1 MPPLAASKLPYRDV
15 NVKVTNDAYTFTSPS
30 SPDAPALLIDRPTG
44 DVRLADAALQAGK
57 RATRVSSVAGILGII
72 QLRLDKYV
80 IVISKAQPMGRL
92 KGHMVYKVIATEI
105 LPMRERQ
112 IHDPDEDTFIGLL
125 KTFLQNG
132 PMYFSYSIDLTN
144 SFQRQSQSDPSSPL
158 WMRTDDRFFFN
169 KYLQTDLIEFRR
181 RGSRSQPGSQPGID
195 PYILPCIFGMLEIKP
210 TRFKSTPLT
219 LVLISR
225 RSRYRGGTRYFTRG
239 IDEDGHVA
247 NYNETEQIVIL
258 NDSSSGLGGFA
269 GSTDMQ
275 SGKFGASA
283 GQEIQIMSYVQTR
296 GSVPTYW
303 AEINSLKYVPKLQ
316 VRSTEAAAPAAIK
329 HFDEQIRLYGDNY
342 LINLVNQKGRECR
355 VKESYEKMVEA
366 LVSGPREHH
375 EADRLT
381 DEKFTTIQPGSKQQL
396 FDRLHYVY
404 FDYHTETK
412 GMKMH
417 KAYALVDK
425 LQEALATQGYFRG
438 VDTPAN
444 ADGRIDARSLQTS
457 VMRTNCMDCL
467 DRTNVVQSIFARHVL
482 DRIFEQAGLM
492 TPGSSFRDEDP
503 AFEHIFRNIWADN
516 ADVVSSSY
524 SGTGAMKTDVT
535 RTGKRT
541 KVGALQD
548 ARIGVT
554 RYYLNN
560 FRDGPRQDSFDL
572 FLGAY
577 QPGETNIGTSLVFV
591 DRRPLMIQSIPY
603 VLAFSVFIVLVG
615 IFTKRDPDAR
625 VLPMRVFILFWSAVA
640 AYCFYFVW
648 THGMLYVNWP
658 RLNPRNFAVDG
669 YTEHFSKARKDAV
682 IGPFV
687 TRHERGLSTARYL
700 NAEEGKKR
708 IDGQEIWRIPP
719 SEHPPIFAP
728 AESLE
733 DALDMSR
740 DWRISGFIYRLSP
753 GPHFIATDH
762 DEIYNVIGGIAW
774 SQIIEFAFAT
784 GDERWEGFG
793 VRASQPAFTG
803 GEGEEEQLER
813 LRAAGYDSESAERA
827 YMNELTGPRNTDVD
841 ESQREILRE
850 LLDWDPV
857 LEPDHEEKLVQDL
870 LDLEE
875 EIRGTCEE
883 ARNSC
888 RDDVAAALQQPTNNI
903 LRGLLRVEDDQ
914 HDACAEA
921 AARVA
926 RIERRPAVE
935 AAVSSQRWE
944 AFVREAADHGVSAE
958 ILMATIDS
966 GMTSLRVNYPTV
978 FRLMQARY
986 PIIFQALWNA
996 YVDEVEVGSCDP
1008 RGHEGAT
1015 SKRAETGLEPRSND
1029 KTRAQLQQR
1038 ACQRLMA
1045 LTLYRKKL
1053 AKGGPCLAIDK
1064 LRVKMTMTWKASG
1077 GLLGTQDTISV
1088 GIGRSKFPIEML
1100 ESPWGWSGTTE
1111 NVSLKDEFNASTV
1124 ALNDLRLIRL
1134 ISEQAMSSSL
1144 GIPRHLAR
1152 VARAGA
1158 NGLTF
1163 SARAPELTLI
1173 AHCADV
1179 NKQIVLEKY
1188 SNHLSPPLQRNPNT
1202 GYQEVW
1208 RGEVRPEWWR
1218 VLDHN
1223 PGSSWRG
1230 QQDEVK

>member
-1 MPPLAASKLPYRDV
+1 MAPLAASKLPYRDV
-15 NVKVTNDAYTFTSPS
+15 NIKVTNDAYTFTSPS

-44 DVRLADAALQAGK
+44 DVRLADPALQAGK
-57 RATRVSSVAGILGII
+57 RASRVSSVAGILGII

-92 KGHMVYKVIATEI
+92 KGHMVYKVLATEI

-144 SFQRQSQSDPSSPL
+144 SFQRQSQADPASPL
-158 WMRTDDRFFFN
+158 WMRADDRFFFN

-181 RGSRSQPGSQPGID
+181 RGSRSQPGSQPAID

-210 TRFKSTPLT
+210 TRFKNTPLT
-219 LVLISR
+219 LILISR

-239 IDEDGHVA
+239 VDEDGHVA
-247 NYNETEQIVIL
+247 NYNETEQVVIL

-283 GQEIQIMSYVQTR
+283 GQEMQIMSYVQTR

-303 AEINSLKYVPKLQ
+303 SEINSLRYVPKLQ
-316 VRSTEAAAPAAIK
+316 VRSTEAAAPAAVK
-329 HFDEQIRLYGDNY
+329 HFDEQIRIYGDNY

-425 LQEALATQGYFRG
+425 LQEALAAQGYFRG

-444 ADGRIDARSLQTS
+444 VDGRIDARSLQTS

-467 DRTNVVQSIFARHVL
+467 DRTNVVQSIFGRHVL

-492 TPGSSFRDEDP
+492 AHGSSFRDEDP

-577 QPGETNIGTSLVFV
+577 QPGETNIGTNLVFV

-648 THGMLYVNWP
+648 THGMLYVSWP
-658 RLNPRNFAVDG
+658 RLNPRHFAVDG

-708 IDGQEIWRIPP
+708 IE
-719 SEHPPIFAP
+719 
-728 AESLE
+728 
-733 DALDMSR
+733 
-740 DWRISGFIYRLSP
+740 
-753 GPHFIATDH
+753 
-762 DEIYNVIGGIAW
+762 
-774 SQIIEFAFAT
+774 
-784 GDERWEGFG
+784 
-793 VRASQPAFTG
+793 
-803 GEGEEEQLER
+803 
-813 LRAAGYDSESAERA
+813 
-827 YMNELTGPRNTDVD
+827 
-841 ESQREILRE
+841 
-850 LLDWDPV
+850 
-857 LEPDHEEKLVQDL
+857 
-870 LDLEE
+870 
-875 EIRGTCEE
+875 
-883 ARNSC
+883 
-888 RDDVAAALQQPTNNI
+888 
-903 LRGLLRVEDDQ
+903 
-914 HDACAEA
+914 
-921 AARVA
+921 
-926 RIERRPAVE
+926 
-935 AAVSSQRWE
+935 
-944 AFVREAADHGVSAE
+944 
-958 ILMATIDS
+958 
-966 GMTSLRVNYPTV
+966 
-978 FRLMQARY
+978 
-986 PIIFQALWNA
+986 
-996 YVDEVEVGSCDP
+996 
-1008 RGHEGAT
+1008 
-1015 SKRAETGLEPRSND
+1015 
-1029 KTRAQLQQR
+1029 
-1038 ACQRLMA
+1038 
-1045 LTLYRKKL
+1045 
-1053 AKGGPCLAIDK
+1053 
-1064 LRVKMTMTWKASG
+1064 
-1077 GLLGTQDTISV
+1077 
-1088 GIGRSKFPIEML
+1088 
-1100 ESPWGWSGTTE
+1100 
-1111 NVSLKDEFNASTV
+1111 
-1124 ALNDLRLIRL
+1124 
-1134 ISEQAMSSSL
+1134 
-1144 GIPRHLAR
+1144 
-1152 VARAGA
+1152 
-1158 NGLTF
+1158 
-1163 SARAPELTLI
+1163 
-1173 AHCADV
+1173 
-1179 NKQIVLEKY
+1179 
-1188 SNHLSPPLQRNPNT
+1188 
-1202 GYQEVW
+1202 
-1208 RGEVRPEWWR
+1208 
-1218 VLDHN
+1218 
-1223 PGSSWRG
+1223 
-1230 QQDEVK
+1230 